1 MQFSKMVIDLYR
13 VPKAGM
19 VWRRFKRR
27 KRDSERLLQEALQ
40 TPENQHT
47 LGMGPRHVR
56 WIGREFA
63 SADFFGIDGK
73 WNLIF
78 VETKVSS
85 QQAHLA
91 YQLRER
97 VRRFLGKDFRDVDER
112 IRKYVCGKTK
122 DRHLMMDGLRLRQL
136 FRKGRLETSKD
147 VAAFLRRKIGKRRP
161 TKVRHLRFIAVS
173 PYLND
178 KFAEQLERLRRNLKR
193 RVRRPG
199 RISFSCVLLTPY
211 MKKHAIAVAR
221 IEF

>member
-27 KRDSERLLQEALQ
+27 KHDSERVLQEALQ

-85 QQAHLA
+85 QQTHLA
-91 YQLRER
+91 KQLRER
-97 VRRFLGKDFRDVDER
+97 VRFLGRDFTDVDER
-112 IRKYVCGKTK
+112 IRKYVSGKRK
-122 DRHLMMDGLRLRQL
+122 DEHLMMDGLRLRKL
-136 FRKGRLETSKD
+136 FRKGHLETSKD

-161 TKVRHLRFIAVS
+161 KKVRHLRFIAVS
-173 PYLND
+173 PYLNY

-193 RVRRPG
+193 RVRKPG

>member
-40 TPENQHT
+40 IPENQHT

-78 VETKVSS
+78 VETKVSP
-85 QQAHLA
+85 QQTHLA

-97 VRRFLGKDFRDVDER
+97 VRFLGKNFSEVDER
-112 IRKYVCGKTK
+112 IRKYVSGTRK
-122 DRHLMMDGLRLRQL
+122 DEHLMTDGLRLRKL
-136 FRKGRLETSKD
+136 FRKGHLETPKD

-178 KFAEQLERLRRNLKR
+178 KFAEQLQRLRRNLKR
-193 RVRRPG
+193 RVRKPG

>member
-13 VPKAGM
+13 VPKAGA
-19 VWRRFKRR
+19 VWKRVERR
-27 KRDSERLLQEALQ
+27 KRDSEHLLQKALQ
-40 TPENQHT
+40 APENQHT

-91 YQLRER
+91 HQLRER

-112 IRKYVCGKTK
+112 IWKYVCGKNK
-122 DRHLMMDGLRLRQL
+122 DGHLMRDGLRLRQL
-136 FRKGRLETSKD
+136 ARKGRLESPKD
-147 VAAFLRRKIGKRRP
+147 VGAFLRRKIVRRRP
-161 TKVRHLRFIAVS
+161 TKVGRLRFIAVS

-178 KFAEQLERLRRNLKR
+178 KFAGQLERLRRNLKR
-193 RVRRPG
+193 RVRKPG
-199 RISFSCVLLTPY
+199 SISFSCVLLTPY
-211 MKKHAIAVAR
+211 LKKHAIAVAR

>member
-19 VWRRFKRR
+19 VWERVKRR

-40 TPENQHT
+40 IPENQHT
-47 LGMGPRHVR
+47 LGMGQRHVR

-85 QQAHLA
+85 QQVHLA

-97 VRRFLGKDFRDVDER
+97 VRFLGRDFSEVDER
-112 IRKYVCGKTK
+112 IRKYVSGTTK
-122 DRHLMMDGLRLRQL
+122 DEHLMMDGLRLRKL

-161 TKVRHLRFIAVS
+161 KKVCHLRFIAVS
-173 PYLND
+173 PYLNY

-193 RVRRPG
+193 RVRNPG

>member
-13 VPKAGM
+13 VPKAGV
-19 VWRRFKRR
+19 VWRRLKRR

-40 TPENQHT
+40 TPENQHI

-112 IRKYVCGKTK
+112 IRKYVCGRRN
-122 DRHLMMDGLRLRQL
+122 DEHLMRDGLRLRQL
-136 FRKGRLETSKD
+136 YHKGRLETPKD
-147 VAAFLRRKIGKRRP
+147 VAVFLRRKIGKRRP

-173 PYLND
+173 PYLNY

-193 RVRRPG
+193 RLRKPG
-199 RISFSCVLLTPY
+199 RITFSCVLLTPY

>member
-47 LGMGPRHVR
+47 LGMGARHVR

-78 VETKVSS
+78 VETKVSP
-85 QQAHLA
+85 QQTHLA

-97 VRRFLGKDFRDVDER
+97 VRFLGKNFSEVDER
-112 IRKYVCGKTK
+112 IRKYVSGTRK
-122 DRHLMMDGLRLRQL
+122 DEHLMTDGLRLRKL
-136 FRKGRLETSKD
+136 FRKGHLETPKD

-178 KFAEQLERLRRNLKR
+178 KFAEQLQRLRRNLKR
-193 RVRRPG
+193 RVRKPG

>member
-13 VPKAGM
+13 VPKAGA
-19 VWRRFKRR
+19 VWKRLKRR
-27 KRDSERLLQEALQ
+27 KRDSERLLQESLQ
-40 TPENQHT
+40 VPKNQHT

-56 WIGREFA
+56 WIGREFE

-78 VETKVSS
+78 VETKVSP

-97 VRRFLGKDFRDVDER
+97 VRRFLGKDFREVDAR
-112 IRKYVCGKTK
+112 IWKYVCGTRR
-122 DRHLMMDGLRLRQL
+122 DEHLMKDGLRLRQL
-136 FRKGRLETSKD
+136 HHKGRLESPKD
-147 VAAFLRRKIGKRRP
+147 VGAFLRRKIGNRRP
-161 TKVRHLRFIAVS
+161 TKVRHLRFVAVS
-173 PYLND
+173 PYLNY
-178 KFAEQLERLRRNLKR
+178 KFAGQLTRLRTNLKR
-193 RVRRPG
+193 RVKRRG

-211 MKKHAIAVAR
+211 MKKHAIAIAR

>member
-19 VWRRFKRR
+19 VWERVKRR

-40 TPENQHT
+40 IPENQHT
-47 LGMGPRHVR
+47 LGMGQRHVR

-85 QQAHLA
+85 QQVHLA

-122 DRHLMMDGLRLRQL
+122 DGHLMRDGLRLRQL

-147 VAAFLRRKIGKRRP
+147 VATFLRRKIGKRRP

-193 RVRRPG
+193 RIRRPG
-199 RISFSCVLLTPY
+199 RISFSCVLLTPH
-211 MKKHAIAVAR
+211 MEKHAIAVAR